1 MKAGHGREG
10 LGKKLVQYFYGINEL
25 VNALCVD
32 GEECPIDL
40 WWPGLS
46 EEDEMYKKG
55 YIPISDFDD
64 KTMCVSGQ
72 LSLSRR
78 DFISNTSKC
87 LTSFNWRGS
96 NTKKIILKCMT
107 L

>member
-1 MKAGHGREG
+1 M
-10 LGKKLVQYFYGINEL
+10 VI
-25 VNALCVD
+25 VDVVLCID

-64 KTMCVSGQ
+64 ETTCISRNINVT
-72 LSLSRR
+72 LLRR

-96 NTKKIILKCMT
+96 NTYVLF
-107 L
+107 